1 MVYYQFGVSSSFFFL
16 MRRRPPRSTPLYS
29 SAASDVYKRQVLLEQ
44 EAQNAF
50 EERKHA
56 AKRYGEEAGTK
67 LLFPM
72 MLMLGIVM
80 VILLVPAVLA
90 FQI

>member
-1 MVYYQFGVSSSFFFL
+1 MAYERFGERCQISGYRKLGNTLSRNL
-16 MRRRPPRSTPLYS
+16 Q
-29 SAASDVYKRQVLLEQ
+29 KGNQGLLELLETQ
-44 EAQNAF
+44 VDEAF
-50 EERKHA
+50 EERKNVA
-56 AKRYGEEAGTK
+56 RKCGEEAGTK

-80 VILLVPAVLA
+80 VILLVPAMLA

>member
-1 MVYYQFGVSSSFFFL
+1 
-16 MRRRPPRSTPLYS
+16 MRLRSG
-29 SAASDVYKRQVLLEQ
+29 
-44 EAQNAF
+44 
-50 EERKHA
+50 KHA

>member
-1 MVYYQFGVSSSFFFL
+1 M
-16 MRRRPPRSTPLYS
+16 PP
-29 SAASDVYKRQVLLEQ
+29 
-44 EAQNAF
+44 
-50 EERKHA
+50 
-56 AKRYGEEAGTK
+56 KRYGEEAGTK

-80 VILLVPAVLA
+80 VILLVPAMLA